1 MKEENKLYLE
11 KNYIDWIS
19 ELSKRYRVAQIKAS
33 VAVNTEMLKFYWEL
47 GKDIVN
53 RQSENKYGSGFFERL
68 SRDLKEAIPE
78 AKGFSVRNL
87 KYIRSFYLMYYPI
100 WQQVVAKSESDNLT
114 TSFKELFLPGLN
126 RQQVVAKLFNI
137 PWGHHTLLI
146 DKYFNEPQIALFYI
160 NETVKHGWSR
170 AMLEF
175 SMDMSL
181 HHRQGKAITNFDNT
195 LPEATSDLVQQ
206 LTKDPYIFDFTNLVE
221 PFRER
226 ELKEELLR
234 NITNFLLELGEGFAF
249 VGKEYRLKVGET
261 EQYIDL
267 LFYHLKIRAY
277 FVLEVKVTVFEPG
290 YVSQLGTYVTAVNH
304 LLKNE
309 QDNPTIGLL
318 ICKTKDNVL
327 AQYALE
333 GYNLPIGV
341 SEFQLEK
348 FLPETFKSA
357 LPSIEE
363 IEARLSNIDVKEE
376 GKA

>member
-1 MKEENKLYLE
+1 MKEENKLYLD
-11 KNYIDWIS
+11 KNYVDWIS

-78 AKGFSVRNL
+78 AKGFSVKNL
-87 KYIRSFYLMYYPI
+87 YYIRKFYLMYSDIFP
-100 WQQVVAKSESDNLT
+100 QLGGNFPQVMGNSNNSNLPQVMGNLKSDADLITN
-114 TSFKELFLPGLN
+114 
-126 RQQVVAKLFNI
+126 V
-137 PWGHHTLLI
+137 PWGHHRMLI
-146 DKYFNEPQIALFYI
+146 DKFFENTEPVIFYLNEIVS
-160 NETVKHGWSR
+160 NGWSQVVLDHQISMGLHQRKGR
-170 AMLEF
+170 AL
-175 SMDMSL
+175 SNY
-181 HHRQGKAITNFDNT
+181 KTT
-195 LPEATSDLVQQ
+195 LPDVTSDLVQQ

-221 PFRER
+221 PFKER
-226 ELKEELLR
+226 ELKDELLR
-234 NITNFLLELGEGFAF
+234 NITSFLLELGEGFAF

-277 FVLEVKVTVFEPG
+277 FVLEVKVTAFEPG

-304 LLKNE
+304 LLKTE

-348 FLPETFKSA
+348 FLPENFRSA

-363 IEARLSNIDVKEE
+363 IEARLSNIDVKEGGE
-376 GKA
+376 A